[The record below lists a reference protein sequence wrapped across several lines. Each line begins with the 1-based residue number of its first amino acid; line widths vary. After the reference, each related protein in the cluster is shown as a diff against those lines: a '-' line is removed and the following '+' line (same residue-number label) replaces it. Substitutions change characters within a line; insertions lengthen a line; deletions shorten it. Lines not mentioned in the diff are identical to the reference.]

1 MVLSN
6 ADKIRFAEVE
16 DRITSEFGDSDTMDF
31 LEYLKQQ
38 AVENR
43 LRQVRQDSLEES
55 IEFLVNECGELQKEV
70 NEYRQQEETKLTHA
84 LKVNFKKLSHTAI
97 TPTKAHTTD
106 AGFDLYA
113 DEATIITYGE
123 TVAVKTN
130 IAIELP
136 EGYVADV
143 RPRSGLT
150 LNTGLR
156 VHYGTIDAG
165 YRDGI
170 GIICE
175 NGNHEYA
182 RESDGAIINMMFTDD
197 VDSRQ
202 RLYDTSIEYTN
213 KSDIAVVR
221 GQKIAQLVIL
231 PIPEITL
238 QEVTELSDSDR
249 GVNGFGSTGV

>member
-1 MVLSN
+1 MTLSN
-6 ADKIRFAEVE
+6 ADKLRFAEVE
-16 DRITSEFGDSDTMDF
+16 DRITREFGDSDTMDF

-38 AVENR
+38 DVEND
-43 LRQVRQDSLEES
+43 LRQDSLEES

-70 NEYRQQEETKLTHA
+70 NEYRQQEETKLI
-84 LKVNFKKLSHTAI
+84 LNFKKLSPTAI

-106 AGFDLYA
+106 AGFDLYV
-113 DEATIITYGE
+113 DEDVVLKYGE
-123 TVAVKTN
+123 TAAIKTN

-156 VHYGTIDAG
+156 VHYGTVDSG

-175 NGNHEYA
+175 NGSHVQNDENNKNRIYKVASGTLHHASIWEQ
-182 RESDGAIINMMFTDD
+182 EVIIIK
-197 VDSRQ
+197 Q
-202 RLYDTSIEYTN
+202 
-213 KSDIAVVR
+213 

-238 QEVTELSDSDR
+238 QEVNELSDSDR
-249 GVNGFGSTGV
+249 GVNGFGSTGT

>member
-1 MVLSN
+1 MTLSN
-6 ADKIRFAEVE
+6 ADKLRFAEVE
-16 DRITSEFGDSDTMDF
+16 DRITREFGDNDTMDF
-31 LEYLKQQ
+31 LAYLKTQV
-38 AVENR
+38 VENR

-84 LKVNFKKLSHTAI
+84 LKVNFKKLSPTAI

-106 AGFDLYA
+106 AGFDLYV
-113 DEATIITYGE
+113 DEDVVLKYGE
-123 TVAVKTN
+123 TAAIKTN

-156 VHYGTIDAG
+156 VHYGTVDSG

-175 NGNHEYA
+175 NGSHVQNDENNKNRIYKVASGTLHHASIWEQ
-182 RESDGAIINMMFTDD
+182 EVIIIK
-197 VDSRQ
+197 Q
-202 RLYDTSIEYTN
+202 
-213 KSDIAVVR
+213 

-238 QEVTELSDSDR
+238 QEVNELSDSDR
-249 GVNGFGSTGV
+249 GVNGFGSTGA

>member
-1 MVLSN
+1 MTLSN
-6 ADKIRFAEVE
+6 ADKLRFIEVE
-16 DRITSEFGDSDTMDF
+16 DRITREFGDSDTMDF
-31 LEYLKQQ
+31 LEYLKTQV
-38 AVENR
+38 VENR

-70 NEYRQQEETKLTHA
+70 NEYRQQEETKLI
-84 LKVNFKKLSHTAI
+84 LNFKKLSPTAI

-113 DEATIITYGE
+113 DEEVILTYGE
-123 TVAVKTN
+123 TAAIKTN

-156 VHYGTIDAG
+156 VHYGTVDSG
-165 YRDGI
+165 YRNGI

-175 NGNHEYA
+175 NGDH
-182 RESDGAIINMMFTDD
+182 GALCNRT
-197 VDSRQ
+197 
-202 RLYDTSIEYTN
+202 
-213 KSDIAVVR
+213 VR
-221 GQKIAQLVIL
+221 IKKGQKIAQLVIL
-231 PIPEITL
+231 PIPEIEL
-238 QEVTELSDSDR
+238 KEVNELSDSDR
-249 GVNGFGSTGV
+249 GVNGFGSTGI

>member
-1 MVLSN
+1 MTLSN
-6 ADKIRFAEVE
+6 ADKLRFAEVE
-16 DRITSEFGDSDTMDF
+16 DRITREFGDSDTMDF

-38 AVENR
+38 DVEND
-43 LRQVRQDSLEES
+43 LRQDSLEES

-70 NEYRQQEETKLTHA
+70 NEYRQQEETKLI
-84 LKVNFKKLSHTAI
+84 LNFKKLSHTAI

-113 DEATIITYGE
+113 DEDVTLKYGE
-123 TVAVKTN
+123 TVAIKTN

-150 LNTGLR
+150 LNTGFR
-156 VHYGTIDAG
+156 VHYGTVDSG

-175 NGNHEYA
+175 NGSHIQNDENGKKRVYMA
-182 RESDGAIINMMFTDD
+182 ASGTLSNASTWEQEILFVPKGS
-197 VDSRQ
+197 
-202 RLYDTSIEYTN
+202 
-213 KSDIAVVR
+213 
-221 GQKIAQLVIL
+221 KIAQLVIL

-238 QEVTELSDSDR
+238 QEVEELSDSER

>member
-1 MVLSN
+1 M
-6 ADKIRFAEVE
+6 
-16 DRITSEFGDSDTMDF
+16 
-31 LEYLKQQ
+31 
-38 AVENR
+38 
-43 LRQVRQDSLEES
+43 
-55 IEFLVNECGELQKEV
+55 
-70 NEYRQQEETKLTHA
+70 
-84 LKVNFKKLSHTAI
+84 KVNFKKLSPTAI

-113 DEATIITYGE
+113 DEDVVLKYGE
-123 TVAVKTN
+123 TVAIKTN

-156 VHYGTIDAG
+156 VHYGTVDSG
-165 YRDGI
+165 FRDGI

-175 NGNHEYA
+175 NGSHIQNDENGKKRVYMAASGTLDHAAKWEQ
-182 RESDGAIINMMFTDD
+182 EVILVQKGS
-197 VDSRQ
+197 
-202 RLYDTSIEYTN
+202 
-213 KSDIAVVR
+213 
-221 GQKIAQLVIL
+221 KIAQLVIL

-238 QEVTELSDSDR
+238 QEVEELSDSER

>member
-1 MVLSN
+1 MTLSN
-6 ADKIRFAEVE
+6 ADKLRFIEVE
-16 DRITSEFGDSDTMDF
+16 DRITREFGDSDTMDF

-38 AVENR
+38 DVEND
-43 LRQVRQDSLEES
+43 LRQDSLEES

-70 NEYRQQEETKLTHA
+70 NEYRQQEETKLI
-84 LKVNFKKLSHTAI
+84 LNFKKLSPTAI

-113 DEATIITYGE
+113 DEEVILKYGE
-123 TVAVKTN
+123 TVAIKTN

-165 YRDGI
+165 YRDGVSVI
-170 GIICE
+170 SE
-175 NGNHEYA
+175 NGHNYHSYLKKQ
-182 RESDGAIINMMFTDD
+182 MF
-197 VDSRQ
+197 
-202 RLYDTSIEYTN
+202 I
-213 KSDIAVVR
+213 KIPK
-221 GQKIAQLVIL
+221 GMKIAQLVIL

-238 QEVTELSDSDR
+238 QEVEELSDSER

>member
-1 MVLSN
+1 MTLSN
-6 ADKIRFAEVE
+6 ADKLRFSEVE
-16 DRITSEFGDSDTMDF
+16 DRITREFGDNDTMDF
-31 LEYLKQQ
+31 LEYLKTQG
-38 AVENR
+38 VENR

-70 NEYRQQEETKLTHA
+70 NEYRQQEETKLI
-84 LKVNFKKLSHTAI
+84 LNFKKLSHTAI

-113 DEATIITYGE
+113 DEDVTLKYGE
-123 TVAVKTN
+123 TVAIKTN

-150 LNTGLR
+150 LNTGFR
-156 VHYGTIDAG
+156 VHYGTVDSG
-165 YRDGI
+165 FRDGI

-175 NGNHEYA
+175 NGSHIQNDENGKKRVYMA
-182 RESDGAIINMMFTDD
+182 ASGTLSNASTWEQEILFVPKGS
-197 VDSRQ
+197 
-202 RLYDTSIEYTN
+202 
-213 KSDIAVVR
+213 
-221 GQKIAQLVIL
+221 KIAQLVIL

-238 QEVTELSDSDR
+238 QEVEELSVSDR

>member
-1 MVLSN
+1 MTLSN
-6 ADKIRFAEVE
+6 ADKLRFAEVE
-16 DRITSEFGDSDTMDF
+16 DRITREFGDSDTMDF

-38 AVENR
+38 DVEND
-43 LRQVRQDSLEES
+43 LRQDSLEES

-70 NEYRQQEETKLTHA
+70 NEYRQQEETKLI
-84 LKVNFKKLSHTAI
+84 LNFKKLSPTAI

-113 DEATIITYGE
+113 DEEVILKYGE
-123 TVAVKTN
+123 TTAILTN

-156 VHYGTIDAG
+156 VQYGTIDAG
-165 YRDGI
+165 YREGI

-175 NGNHEYA
+175 LA
-182 RESDGAIINMMFTDD
+182 RDDGMMIPKGMK
-197 VDSRQ
+197 
-202 RLYDTSIEYTN
+202 L
-213 KSDIAVVR
+213 
-221 GQKIAQLVIL
+221 AQLVIL

-249 GVNGFGSTGV
+249 GVNGFGSTGT

>member
-1 MVLSN
+1 MTLSN
-6 ADKIRFAEVE
+6 ADKLRFAEVE
-16 DRITSEFGDSDTMDF
+16 DRITREFGDSDTMDF
-31 LEYLKQQ
+31 LEYLGKQ

-70 NEYRQQEETKLTHA
+70 NEYRQQEETKLI
-84 LKVNFKKLSHTAI
+84 LNFKKLSPTAI

-113 DEATIITYGE
+113 DEDVVLKYGE
-123 TVAVKTN
+123 TAAIKTN
-130 IAIELP
+130 VAIELP

-156 VHYGTIDAG
+156 VHYGTVDSG
-165 YRDGI
+165 FRDGI

-175 NGNHEYA
+175 NGNHEPMI
-182 RESDGAIINMMFTDD
+182 SDVMYFVASELTEDKTYSDFVGEKEIVIH
-197 VDSRQ
+197 
-202 RLYDTSIEYTN
+202 IE
-213 KSDIAVVR
+213 R

-238 QEVTELSDSDR
+238 QEVEELSVSDR

>member
-1 MVLSN
+1 MTLSN
-6 ADKIRFAEVE
+6 ADKLRFAEVE
-16 DRITSEFGDSDTMDF
+16 DRITREFGDSDTMDF
-31 LEYLKQQ
+31 LEYLKMQG
-38 AVENR
+38 VENR

-70 NEYRQQEETKLTHA
+70 NEYRQQEETKLI
-84 LKVNFKKLSHTAI
+84 LNFKKLSPTAI

-175 NGNHEYA
+175 NGNHEPMI
-182 RESDGAIINMMFTDD
+182 SDVMYFVASELTEDKTYSDFIGEKEIVIH
-197 VDSRQ
+197 
-202 RLYDTSIEYTN
+202 IE
-213 KSDIAVVR
+213 R

>member
-1 MVLSN
+1 MTLSN
-6 ADKIRFAEVE
+6 ADKLRFAEVE
-16 DRITSEFGDSDTMDF
+16 DRIKREFGDSDTMDF

-38 AVENR
+38 DVEND
-43 LRQVRQDSLEES
+43 LRQDSLEES

-70 NEYRQQEETKLTHA
+70 NEYRQQEETKLI
-84 LKVNFKKLSHTAI
+84 LNFKKLSPTAI

-113 DEATIITYGE
+113 DEDVVLKYGE
-123 TVAVKTN
+123 TAAIKTN

-156 VHYGTIDAG
+156 VHYGTVDSG

-175 NGNHEYA
+175 NGSHVQNDENNKNRIYKVASGTLHHASIWEQ
-182 RESDGAIINMMFTDD
+182 EVIIIK
-197 VDSRQ
+197 Q
-202 RLYDTSIEYTN
+202 
-213 KSDIAVVR
+213 

-238 QEVTELSDSDR
+238 QEVNELSDSDR
-249 GVNGFGSTGV
+249 GVNGFGSTGA

>member
-1 MVLSN
+1 MTLSN
-6 ADKIRFAEVE
+6 ADKLRFAEVE
-16 DRITSEFGDSDTMDF
+16 DRITREFGDSDTMDF
-31 LEYLKQQ
+31 LEYLKTQG
-38 AVENR
+38 VENR

-84 LKVNFKKLSHTAI
+84 LKVNFKKLSPTAI

-113 DEATIITYGE
+113 DEDVTLKYGE
-123 TVAVKTN
+123 TVAIKTN

-150 LNTGLR
+150 LNTGFR
-156 VHYGTIDAG
+156 VHYGTVDSG
-165 YRDGI
+165 YRNGI

-175 NGNHEYA
+175 NGDH
-182 RESDGAIINMMFTDD
+182 GALCNRT
-197 VDSRQ
+197 
-202 RLYDTSIEYTN
+202 
-213 KSDIAVVR
+213 VR
-221 GQKIAQLVIL
+221 IKKGSKIAQLVIL
-231 PIPEITL
+231 PIPTIEL
-238 QEVTELSDSDR
+238 KEVNELSDSDR
-249 GVNGFGSTGV
+249 GVNGFGSTGI

>member
-1 MVLSN
+1 MTLSN
-6 ADKIRFAEVE
+6 ADKLRFAEVE
-16 DRITSEFGDSDTMDF
+16 DRITREFGDSDTMDF

-38 AVENR
+38 DVEND
-43 LRQVRQDSLEES
+43 LRQDSLEES

-70 NEYRQQEETKLTHA
+70 NEYRQQEETKLI
-84 LKVNFKKLSHTAI
+84 LNFKKLSPTAI

-113 DEATIITYGE
+113 DEEVILKYGE
-123 TVAVKTN
+123 TVAIKTN

-150 LNTGLR
+150 LNSGFR
-156 VHYGTIDAG
+156 VHYGTVDSG

-175 NGNHEYA
+175 NGSHIQNDENGKKRVYMAA
-182 RESDGAIINMMFTDD
+182 RGTLSNASTWEPEILFVPKGS
-197 VDSRQ
+197 
-202 RLYDTSIEYTN
+202 
-213 KSDIAVVR
+213 
-221 GQKIAQLVIL
+221 KIAQLVIL

-238 QEVTELSDSDR
+238 QEVEELSDSDR

>member
-1 MVLSN
+1 MTLSN

-16 DRITSEFGDSDTMDF
+16 DRITREFGDSDTMDF
-31 LEYLKQQ
+31 LEYLKTQG
-38 AVENR
+38 VENR

-70 NEYRQQEETKLTHA
+70 NEYRQQEETKLI
-84 LKVNFKKLSHTAI
+84 LNFKKLSHTAI

-113 DEATIITYGE
+113 DEDVILKYGE
-123 TVAVKTN
+123 TTAILTN

-156 VHYGTIDAG
+156 VHYGTVDSG
-165 YRDGI
+165 YRNGI

-175 NGNHEYA
+175 NGDH
-182 RESDGAIINMMFTDD
+182 GALCNRT
-197 VDSRQ
+197 
-202 RLYDTSIEYTN
+202 
-213 KSDIAVVR
+213 VR
-221 GQKIAQLVIL
+221 IKKGQKIAQLVIL

-249 GVNGFGSTGV
+249 GVNGFGSTGI

>member
-1 MVLSN
+1 MTLSN
-6 ADKIRFAEVE
+6 ADKLRFAEVE
-16 DRITSEFGDSDTMDF
+16 DRITREFGDSDTMDF

-38 AVENR
+38 DVEND
-43 LRQVRQDSLEES
+43 LRQDSLEES

-70 NEYRQQEETKLTHA
+70 NEYRQQEETKLI
-84 LKVNFKKLSHTAI
+84 LNFKKLSPTAI

-113 DEATIITYGE
+113 DEEVILTYGE
-123 TVAVKTN
+123 TAAIKTN

-156 VHYGTIDAG
+156 VHYGTVDSG
-165 YRDGI
+165 YRNGI

-175 NGNHEYA
+175 NVSSKYA
-182 RESDGAIINMMFTDD
+182 RHSDAC
-197 VDSRQ
+197 
-202 RLYDTSIEYTN
+202 
-213 KSDIAVVR
+213 AVVLLSVGEEYKDYLTDRANEYEDKSIVTIER

-231 PIPEITL
+231 PIPEIELT
-238 QEVTELSDSDR
+238 EVNELSDSDR
-249 GVNGFGSTGV
+249 GVNGFGSTGI

>member
-1 MVLSN
+1 MTLSN
-6 ADKIRFAEVE
+6 ADKLRFAEVE
-16 DRITSEFGDSDTMDF
+16 DRITREFGDSDTMDF
-31 LEYLKQQ
+31 LEYLGQQ

-70 NEYRQQEETKLTHA
+70 NEYRQQEETKLI
-84 LKVNFKKLSHTAI
+84 LNFKKLSPTAI

-106 AGFDLYA
+106 AGFDLFS
-113 DEATIITYGE
+113 DEDVVLKYGE
-123 TVAVKTN
+123 TTAILTN

-156 VHYGTIDAG
+156 VHYGTVDSG

-175 NGNHEYA
+175 NGSHIQNDENGKKRVYMVA
-182 RESDGAIINMMFTDD
+182 SGTLSNASTWEQEILFVPKGS
-197 VDSRQ
+197 
-202 RLYDTSIEYTN
+202 
-213 KSDIAVVR
+213 
-221 GQKIAQLVIL
+221 KIAQLVIL
-231 PIPEITL
+231 PIPTIEL
-238 QEVTELSDSDR
+238 KVVNELSDSDR
-249 GVNGFGSTGV
+249 GVNGFGSTGI